1 MVMVRKRESDVRKA
15 HLVKVIFVALLILL
29 VLSILGV
36 IFQIYVS
43 NQEESL
49 FSSSASEESSSLDD
63 LAVGTVSLTIV
74 DASQGENDA

>member
-1 MVMVRKRESDVRKA
+1 MVRKRESDVRKA